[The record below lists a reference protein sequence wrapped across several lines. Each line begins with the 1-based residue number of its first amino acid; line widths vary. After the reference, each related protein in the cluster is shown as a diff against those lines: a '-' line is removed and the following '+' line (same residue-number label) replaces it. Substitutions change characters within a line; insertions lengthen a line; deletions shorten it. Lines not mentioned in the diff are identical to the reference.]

1 MADEKITQEQEELKD
16 PYDKAIEEETGLD
29 LSKPPKEVP
38 AEKEDEK
45 IEEQS
50 EEKQSEEKSEE
61 ESEKKEEV
69 VDDFDLKK
77 VDLNIKWNGE
87 EKPFYDSIKN
97 VVKFIQENP
106 DDPTAKEIITNIQKG
121 FDYTQIKSK
130 EKEALTQIAREK
142 QSIEIT
148 KWENLANEIGIPPME
163 AMLNPMQE
171 EPMKVVK
178 DEKSG
183 VEFIVYN
190 NEVDLMNHKIQ
201 KEQWQNKYNTYVSQK
216 QTARTE
222 NNLMYEEF
230 TKNHP
235 EVKLEDV
242 MSEASKYINPSAS
255 KELVPFPKDTLE
267 IFYKGKNFD
276 NLVKAEVDKALTKQL
291 AEWDSAGKKKTPK
304 VAGAKVQPKED
315 EEKDDYDKAFE
326 DYQNGKLTI

>member
-1 MADEKITQEQEELKD
+1 METTENTTQQPEEEKDFFT
-16 PYDKAIEEETGLD
+16 KAIEEETGLD

-38 AEKEDEK
+38 AEPVDEPT
-45 IEEQS
+45 EPPS
-50 EEKQSEEKSEE
+50 EGNEPQEPTEPPPTE
-61 ESEKKEEV
+61 
-69 VDDFDLKK
+69 DDFDLKK

-142 QSIEIT
+142 QAIEVT

-163 AMLNPMQE
+163 AMLNPMQG

-190 NEVDLMNHKIQ
+190 NEVDLMNHKIR
-201 KEQWQNKYNTYVSQK
+201 KEQWQGKYNTYVSQR
-216 QTARTE
+216 QSATTE
-222 NNLMYEEF
+222 NSIMFEEF

-235 EVKLEDV
+235 DTKIEDI
-242 MSEASKYINPSAS
+242 MAEASKYINPSAS
-255 KELVPFPKDTLE
+255 KGLVPFPKDTLE

-276 NLVKAEVDKALTKQL
+276 NLVKAEVDKALAKQL
-291 AEWDSAGKKKTPK
+291 VDFENAGKKKTPK

-326 DYQNGKLTI
+326 DYQDGKLTI